1 MRKLLFLLC
10 LLPLA
15 ACVDMDLTLKI
26 DGDNATVSSTVT
38 MGPEGYQMMA
48 SSGEDMCEDGVATT
62 LDNGDY
68 QCTTEMTGTIDEMIA
83 ELEAAEEG
91 MDPDQTAKIEKLE
104 DGNLRVS
111 FDLAEMKASVAEGG
125 MDPGM
130 LMMMQQMLVGR
141 NLTFTI
147 EGQIVE
153 TNGTLSDGGDMAT
166 LIIPLDKFA
175 MQDPSIPDSFVTI
188 VAP

>member
-48 SSGEDMCEDGVATT
+48 SSGEDMCEDGVGTM

-68 QCTTEMTGTIDEMIA
+68 QCTTEMSGTVDEMIA
-83 ELEAAEEG
+83 ELEASKEG
-91 MDPDQTAKIEKLE
+91 MDRTRPLKSRSWRTATC
-104 DGNLRVS
+104 
-111 FDLAEMKASVAEGG
+111 AS
-125 MDPGM
+125 
-130 LMMMQQMLVGR
+130 
-141 NLTFTI
+141 
-147 EGQIVE
+147 
-153 TNGTLSDGGDMAT
+153 
-166 LIIPLDKFA
+166 
-175 MQDPSIPDSFVTI
+175 PSIWPR
-188 VAP
+188 